1 MGKLSPDRREMQ
13 RKRRTVK
20 PVKLEILH
28 TGTVIVDEALP
39 YHRTTDRAL
48 AWTHLARGRSHLVEV
63 PVSCYL
69 VEAPGGLVLIDTGWH
84 TDNRTWPGQVRNL
97 RHRYLVNR
105 ARLPEGQAIHEQLE
119 ARGLRPRDID
129 LVLLSHLHCDHADG
143 LRLVRDA
150 PRIMVAATELRAAE
164 KDRARYLPHEWAG
177 VDLQTF
183 GWNTRLGPVQRAWDV
198 FGDGAVLMVSVP
210 GHAWG
215 LCATILRGGEAGDSS
230 PGEDSL
236 LGEDPRDVVILS
248 SDAGYGRPSFEQG
261 LRPSV
266 VVDAALAQRSLDWVR
281 AAAGDPRVRALIA
294 NHDPEQ
300 RPRVIEF

>member
-1 MGKLSPDRREMQ
+1 M
-13 RKRRTVK
+13 
-20 PVKLEILH
+20 
-28 TGTVIVDEALP
+28 
-39 YHRTTDRAL
+39 
-48 AWTHLARGRSHLVEV
+48 
-63 PVSCYL
+63 
-69 VEAPGGLVLIDTGWH
+69 EAPGGLVLIDTGWH
-84 TDNRTWPGQVRNL
+84 TDNHTRLGQLRNL
-97 RHRYLVNR
+97 RHQYLVNK

-119 ARGLRPRDID
+119 ARGLRPRDLD

-164 KDRARYLPHEWAG
+164 KDRARYLRHEWAG

-183 GWNTRLGPVQRAWDV
+183 GWDTRLGPVQRAWDV

-215 LCATILRGGEAGDSS
+215 LCATILRGDA
-230 PGEDSL
+230 PGNGRPDGNSL
-236 LGEDPRDVVILS
+236 LGDDPRDAVILS

-266 VVDAALAQRSLDWVR
+266 VVDAGLAQRFLDWVR
-281 AAAGDPRVRALIA
+281 AAAGDQRVKALIA
-294 NHDPEQ
+294 NHDAEQ
-300 RPRVIEF
+300 QPRIIEF